1 MRTGIGLAG
10 LVAAVFATT
19 AALAQRDPLAT
30 RGGWEVGLQGS
41 TYEYEEPN
49 FALLEGERVGA
60 TGAVTFLGPDYIHS
74 RIEGRYSYAEL
85 DYTGSGTLRDV
96 EDHVSELRALVGRDY
111 RAGRFVWVPYAG
123 LGYRYLYNDL
133 RGVSSTGALG
143 YRRKSRYY
151 YVPVGVALRFPMG
164 AGWVLAPRIEYDAF
178 AHGKQRSYL
187 SDTGLGFNAVTNH
200 QRRGRGARGELAL
213 EGRRWSVSLWSHYW
227 KIEDSDIQPIGMGL
241 AGLEP
246 ANTTNESG
254 VELRYRF

>member
-1 MRTGIGLAG
+1 MRAGTAAVAGLAAVLWLG
-10 LVAAVFATT
+10 SAA
-19 AALAQRDPLAT
+19 AQRDPLGT
-30 RGGWEVGLQGS
+30 RGGWEVGLLGS

-60 TGAVTFLGPDYIHS
+60 TGSVTFLGQDYIHS
-74 RIEGRYSYAEL
+74 HIEGRYSYAEL

-96 EDHVSELRALVGRDY
+96 EDYILELRALVGRDY

-151 YVPVGVALRFPMG
+151 YIPVGVALRFPMN

-178 AHGKQRSYL
+178 VHGKQRSYL

-213 EGRRWSVSLWSHYW
+213 ESPRWSVSLWSHYW
-227 KIEDSDIQPIGMGL
+227 KIEDSDIQPIGMGFV
-241 AGLEP
+241 GLEP
-246 ANTTNESG
+246 ANTTRETG

>member
-1 MRTGIGLAG
+1 MRRGAAAAG
-10 LVAAVFATT
+10 LMAAVCAT

-30 RGGWEVGLQGS
+30 RGGWELGLQGS
-41 TYEYEEPN
+41 AYEYEEPD
-49 FALLEGERVGA
+49 FALLEGERLGA
-60 TGAVTFLGPDYIHS
+60 TLSHTFLGPDYIHS

-96 EDHVSELRALVGRDY
+96 PDHILELRAIAGRDY

-133 RGVSSTGALG
+133 RGVTSTGQIG

-151 YVPVGVALRFPMG
+151 YVPLGVALRVPMG
-164 AGWVLAPRIEYDAF
+164 ERWVFAPQIEYDAF

-187 SDTGLGFNAVTNH
+187 GDTGLGFNDVTNH
-200 QRRGRGARGELAL
+200 QRRGRGARGQLAF
-213 EGRRWSVSLWSHYW
+213 EGPRWSLSVWAHYW
-227 KIEDSDIQPIGMGL
+227 NIKDSDIQPIGLGL
-241 AGLEP
+241 AGQEP
-246 ANTTNESG
+246 ANRTRESG